1 MAKYEKIEDDSKLP
15 IKLIRFINDISGPI
29 EKHWHNSIEIV
40 VPLSGKGFAWID
52 GKTYEYEGM
61 NLNQGGH
68 RVFVIN
74 SQSIHSFESYD
85 VSIPYYGY
93 ALQINY
99 KFLKSICPTIDQ
111 LSFIERPDYQYSK
124 KIKEMIWQLD
134 EAYLCESH
142 YKNAL
147 IMSKLYEIVYYLLEN
162 ISNKKE
168 NYIENRSVKNKKRI
182 TEIVNYIDQHYQDDL
197 HIQDIAE
204 HFSMS
209 TNQLSKLFK
218 ENLNTT
224 VKSYLTS
231 VRIKCA
237 KKYLLETDLPLIDV
251 AMVNGFPNLKS
262 LNRELEKDCQMSA
275 TQYRKMVKKSINY
288 VK

>member
-74 SQSIHSFESYD
+74 SQSIHSFECYD
-85 VSIPYYGY
+85 TPIPYYGY

-99 KFLKSICPTIDQ
+99 DFLKSICPKIDQ
-111 LSFIERPDYQYSK
+111 LYFTQYPDKQYSK

-162 ISNKKE
+162 ITRKKE
-168 NYIENRSVKNKKRI
+168 NYIENRSEKNKKRI
-182 TEIVNYIDQHYQDDL
+182 TDIVNYIDQHYQDEL
-197 HIQDIAE
+197 HIQDVAE
-204 HFSMS
+204 YFSIS
-209 TNQLSKLFK
+209 TNHLSKLFK
-218 ENLNTT
+218 DNLNIT

-231 VRIKCA
+231 VRL
-237 KKYLLETDLPLIDV
+237 KYVKRDLLETDLPVLDI
-251 AMVNGFPNLKS
+251 ALSNGFPNLKS
-262 LNRELEKDCQMSA
+262 LNRELEKVNQMSA
-275 TQYRKMVKKSINY
+275 AQYRKMFKK
-288 VK
+288 

>member
-1 MAKYEKIEDDSKLP
+1 M
-15 IKLIRFINDISGPI
+15 
-29 EKHWHNSIEIV
+29 
-40 VPLSGKGFAWID
+40 
-52 GKTYEYEGM
+52 
-61 NLNQGGH
+61 
-68 RVFVIN
+68 IN

-85 VSIPYYGY
+85 VPIPYYGY

-209 TNQLSKLFK
+209 TNHLSKLFK